1 MVAEDKMII
10 ETGRTYGCLGRA
22 WRAAVLVLEGSKE
35 VGEGMSGIVDVS
47 RAKIERARGK
57 L

>member
-10 ETGRTYGCLGRA
+10 ETGRTYGCLGRV

-35 VGEGMSGIVDVS
+35 VGEGMSGIVDAS
-47 RAKIERARGK
+47 RAKIERARGT